1 MTPLPEGAIV
11 TSTSRSKI
19 RPAADPGRSKLAETA
34 FDTMDS
40 ARKLKAAGIEVEH
53 AEAIVEVMGQSVNH
67 LVTREHF
74 NLTVEHFDLTV
85 ERFDLTV
92 KRLDAEI
99 ARLSDRIDTGLDSL
113 RTELIDRI
121 DTGLDNLRTE
131 LIDRIDTGLDR
142 LRTELVA
149 RIDTGLAEVNARID
163 TGLAELRGRIDA
175 VEKNMWRA
183 QLFSVGVLIGAIA
196 LATSILG
203 MMLTR
208 SGGM

>member
-1 MTPLPEGAIV
+1 MTP
-11 TSTSRSKI
+11 TSGSKI
-19 RPAADPGRSKLAETA
+19 RPAADPGRPKLAETA

-40 ARKLKAAGIEVEH
+40 ARKLKAAGIEAEH
-53 AEAIVEVMGQSVNH
+53 AEAIVEVMGQSVNQF
-67 LVTREHF
+67 VTREHF

-85 ERFDLTV
+85 ERFDT
-92 KRLDAEI
+92 EI
-99 ARLSDRIDTGLDSL
+99 ARLGDRIDTSLDSL
-113 RTELIDRI
+113 RTELIARIDTSLDSLRTELIARI
-121 DTGLDNLRTE
+121 DTGLDS
-131 LIDRIDTGLDR
+131 

-149 RIDTGLAEVNARID
+149 RIDTGLAEVHARID
-163 TGLAELRGRIDA
+163 TGLAELRGRIEA

>member
-1 MTPLPEGAIV
+1 M
-11 TSTSRSKI
+11 
-19 RPAADPGRSKLAETA
+19 AETA

-40 ARKLKAAGIEVEH
+40 ARNLKAAGIESEH
-53 AEAIVEVMGQSVNH
+53 AEAIVEVMGQSVNQ
-67 LVTREHF
+67 LVTKEHF

-85 ERFDLTV
+85 ERFDT
-92 KRLDAEI
+92 EI
-99 ARLSDRIDTGLDSL
+99 ARLSDRIDTSLDSL
-113 RTELIDRI
+113 RTELI
-121 DTGLDNLRTE
+121 
-131 LIDRIDTGLDR
+131 
-142 LRTELVA
+142 A
-149 RIDTGLAEVNARID
+149 RIDTGLAEVHARID

-183 QLFSVGVLIGAIA
+183 QLISVGVLIGAIA

>member
-1 MTPLPEGAIV
+1 
-11 TSTSRSKI
+11 
-19 RPAADPGRSKLAETA
+19 
-34 FDTMDS
+34 MDS
-40 ARKLKAAGIEVEH
+40 ARKLKAAGIEAEQ
-53 AEAIVEVMGQSVNH
+53 AEAIVEVMGQSVNQ

-85 ERFDLTV
+85 ERFDTEV
-92 KRLDAEI
+92 AK
-99 ARLSDRIDTGLDSL
+99 LSDRIDTSLDSLRTELIARIDTGLDSL
-113 RTELIDRI
+113 RTELI
-121 DTGLDNLRTE
+121 
-131 LIDRIDTGLDR
+131 
-142 LRTELVA
+142 A
-149 RIDTGLAEVNARID
+149 RIDTGLAEVHAKID

-208 SGGM
+208 SSAM

>member
-1 MTPLPEGAIV
+1 M
-11 TSTSRSKI
+11 
-19 RPAADPGRSKLAETA
+19 AESA

-40 ARKLKAAGIEVEH
+40 ARKLKAAGIEAEQ
-53 AEAIVEVMGQSVNH
+53 AEAIVEVMGQSVNQ

-85 ERFDLTV
+85 ERFDTEV
-92 KRLDAEI
+92 AK
-99 ARLSDRIDTGLDSL
+99 LSDRIDTSLDSLRTELIARIDTGLDSL
-113 RTELIDRI
+113 RTELI
-121 DTGLDNLRTE
+121 
-131 LIDRIDTGLDR
+131 
-142 LRTELVA
+142 A
-149 RIDTGLAEVNARID
+149 RIDTGLAEVHAKID

-208 SGGM
+208 SSAM

>member
-1 MTPLPEGAIV
+1 M
-11 TSTSRSKI
+11 
-19 RPAADPGRSKLAETA
+19 AETA

-40 ARKLKAAGIEVEH
+40 ARKLKAAGIEAEH
-53 AEAIVEVMGQSVNH
+53 AEALVDFMGQAVSN
-67 LVTREHF
+67 LVTKEQFSAELRLTREH
-74 NLTVEHFDLTV
+74 
-85 ERFDLTV
+85 FDLTV
-92 KRLDAEI
+92 KRLDEKI
-99 ARLSDRIDTGLDSL
+99 AKLSDRIDTGLDSL
-113 RTELIDRI
+113 RTELI
-121 DTGLDNLRTE
+121 
-131 LIDRIDTGLDR
+131 
-142 LRTELVA
+142 
-149 RIDTGLAEVNARID
+149 ARID